1 MALIL
6 MNCLV
11 QLRNQLTVSLLR
23 QCYVGYQVLS
33 PINNQSDSTNLKEGL
48 RVLQLFYATVETERF
63 ILLLKTHRLRRRD
76 LIRFSLPI

>member
-33 PINNQSDSTNLKEGL
+33 AINNQSDSMNLKKGL
-48 RVLQLFYATVETERF
+48 RVLQLFYVTVETERF
-63 ILLLKTHRLRRRD
+63 IILLKTHKLRKKD